1 MKQGKLIPW
10 KRFVQLIL
18 LDKRDILQIIYY
30 AVFSGIV
37 ALSLPLGIQAIINL
51 IQGAQIS
58 TSWIVL
64 VSLVTL
70 GVAFSGLLQLMQL
83 RIIETIQQRIFV
95 RSSFEL
101 SYLFPKI
108 KMEKIRGF
116 YPPELANRF
125 FDILSIQKG
134 LSKIL
139 IDVPAALLQILF
151 ALVLLSFYDL
161 IFIVFG
167 IVLIGTV
174 FLVFRYTIRRGL
186 ETSLEE
192 SKHKYKVVHWIQEV
206 ARSIMSFKLSGRTS
220 LALTKNDGLV
230 KEYLNAREDHFS
242 IIKFQFI
249 KMIGFKSIIT
259 AGLLI
264 IGGSLVLNQR
274 MNIGQFVATEI
285 IILLVINSLEKLILG
300 LETFYDTLTSVEK
313 LGRVIDQPIE
323 SQKGEK
329 INLTAGLNVSLTDV
343 TYQVPNR
350 QKPILSNISM
360 DITPKSK
367 ILIQGESGAGK
378 STLLR
383 TISGISSPSSGSIHI
398 NGLALTGININ
409 NYRTLLGLSLSEELP
424 FEGTLRENLTFGD
437 KDIEDSKVLEILN
450 VIGLSDFLR
459 DLPHGLNSQILA
471 EGKQIAYTVAKK
483 IVLARAIIKQ
493 PRLLILEDALN
504 QFTESESKAIIDYLC
519 SPEHSWSIIVVSRN
533 EHWNKH
539 CTQIIHSKE
548 GEINIK

>member
-151 ALVLLSFYDL
+151 ALVLLSFYDP

-167 IVLIGTV
+167 IVLIATV

-192 SKHKYKVVHWIQEV
+192 SKHKYKVAHWIQEV

-220 LALTKNDGLV
+220 LALTKNDELV
-230 KEYLNAREDHFS
+230 KEYLNARENHFS

-249 KMIGFKSIIT
+249 KMIGFKAVIT

-264 IGGSLVLNQR
+264 IGGSLVLSQR

-329 INLTAGLNVSLTDV
+329 INLTKGLNVSLTDV

-350 QKPILSNISM
+350 QKAILSNISM
-360 DITPKSK
+360 DIAPKSR

-398 NGLALTGININ
+398 NGLSLTGININ
-409 NYRTLLGLSLSEELP
+409 HYRTLLGLSLSEELP

-459 DLPHGLNSQILA
+459 NLPHGLNSQILA

-504 QFTESESKAIIDYLC
+504 QFSQSESKAIIDYLC

-539 CTQIIHSKE
+539 CTQIIHLKE

>member
-151 ALVLLSFYDL
+151 ALVLLSFYDP

-230 KEYLNAREDHFS
+230 KDYLNAREDHFS

-329 INLTAGLNVSLTDV
+329 INLTAGLNVSLKDV

-409 NYRTLLGLSLSEELP
+409 HYRTLLGLSLSEELP

-459 DLPHGLNSQILA
+459 DLTHGLNSQILA

-539 CTQIIHSKE
+539 CTQIIHLKE

>member
-539 CTQIIHSKE
+539 CTQIIHLKE